1 LTADQ
6 PKSNPAT
13 WAIWDHTAE
22 VQALLHASYAGL
34 VASLVDLFLP
44 GRPTTADHKYRQNNC
59 KDDQFQI
66 GRHAGSPK
74 MGWHQVLR
82 KSPRSLSMS
91 TVTLHAARQASNC

>member
-13 WAIWDHTAE
+13 WAICDHTAE

-44 GRPTTADHKYRQNNC
+44 GRPTTADHKYRQNC
-59 KDDQFQI
+59 KDDQFKI
-66 GRHAGSPK
+66 VRLAGPPK
-74 MGWHQVLR
+74 MGRHQVLR
-82 KSPRSLSMS
+82 KSPRSFSMS